1 MRLKI
6 KQSPRRSY
14 RRYVEIT
21 SLFTVFLAT
30 SETKWASPRLMP
42 NALIAETKQFVL
54 LPKPIFFSW
63 KIGRSLCKFEKR
75 CHSDWI
81 TKSLNHD
88 SRGSG
93 SPGRDHV
100 NPRCYSMFMPDD
112 VCKMKMNTDKGIFK
126 CLLASLFKRVRPSIG
141 PHVR

>member
-54 LPKPIFFSW
+54 LPKPIVFFLENWS
-63 KIGRSLCKFEKR
+63 
-75 CHSDWI
+75 
-81 TKSLNHD
+81 
-88 SRGSG
+88 
-93 SPGRDHV
+93 
-100 NPRCYSMFMPDD
+100 
-112 VCKMKMNTDKGIFK
+112 
-126 CLLASLFKRVRPSIG
+126 
-141 PHVR
+141 